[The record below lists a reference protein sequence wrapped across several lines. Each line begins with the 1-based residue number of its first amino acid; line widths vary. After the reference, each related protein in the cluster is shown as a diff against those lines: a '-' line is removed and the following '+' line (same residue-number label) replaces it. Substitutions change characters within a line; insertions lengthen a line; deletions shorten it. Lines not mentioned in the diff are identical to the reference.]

1 MKAILLTVLLGLLLG
16 ACTEEAAPRAIASL
30 RGADELTF
38 VCAREIDGELRGVSL
53 DRCSPTA
60 QDSSLRLYTLVT
72 QPESGEVAVVDFS
85 GCASPWDCGGRVL
98 DLEHTQPGVNF
109 LPVGAE
115 PVDIVSTPGG
125 TASFVAV
132 AEPGR
137 EGIFG
142 LPTSCVGPRPRGAAI
157 RDVRT
162 WPACRLPA
170 APGAMAMLAGSAEQ
184 GCEQPEA
191 AVSDVE
197 CPADLSLERVPR
209 GARKLVVAMPQLGQ
223 LWVLDAQRL
232 LNRAPGSFEAC
243 EPEQVLD
250 LHDELGWTADE
261 EDGGQQCFAHQPLH
275 PPQAAAATPLPVDF
289 AQGEERLYVADS
301 GAPLVHV
308 LDTSNACQL
317 RFVEP
322 LQPTSVEYP
331 ETRVTT
337 RRVALSPVTPSGK
350 RFVYAVDNSPNE
362 LAGTIMV
369 FDVSQGA
376 TQRTPIVRPRS
387 QNNLSEPPDRI
398 RFNQEVRD
406 VTFGAQDWPIVDTQS
421 GIAYRGLACDPD
433 PNASGPATQYRPNRS
448 GTGASPAK
456 LRGVF
461 AFAALHTGFVAVIDV
476 EDLDAPCRRP
486 AAVNPQDTEDKRGC
500 RGDAWDEPLLDED
513 GNPTVTDEVSCQIVQ
528 PHRVRSARLAAHR
541 SGGAAAALRYFPR
554 LRADDGTSLS
564 VDQTSQGRRYPHLL
578 GFPWEEHDMPASVRV
593 GSSVYSTDGAA
604 TERLVLNPA
613 RAERNHVL
621 LPESE
626 PRAYLSGVNTASV
639 VFEGLLGPQFSA
651 AIELTDGATLLEQLP
666 ERPGPSGVREGRSYA
681 VIEGGHSAEF
691 CGVGIEDEP
700 TMGLRGMTSLFGPG
714 AQWAELDD
722 DQRAAVEQFASTHA
736 DYVEMV
742 QELLPRDD
750 PYWTGEGASCG
761 AELSDAAGRPLCER
775 FFGTAEFPDPRREF
789 RVLRAFNDQL
799 VIEPRRASSERER
812 EAGLELLQCCFPE
825 APGLVARAGRHWV
838 YRDGSGFRHDVRA
851 NPATLACERI
861 EACDYFRY
869 RHGRVFEVSCDGDD
883 CDSVG
888 PSQLIDEDGEAWGYE
903 AQICVIDGVPVS
915 ADALQ
920 PPCMVD
926 ALTGRFAIYRGDEP
940 SQKGMAFNWQT
951 SGGFEPLTV
960 SLVVNARTQTSSP
973 RSIEFLPQLNQLI
986 VTDGGSVGVVSVGL
1000 RTAEGGP
1007 GMVVRVAN

>member
-1 MKAILLTVLLGLLLG
+1 MKAILLTVILGLLLG

-30 RGADELTF
+30 RGADELAF
-38 VCAREIDGELRGVSL
+38 ICAREINGELRGVSL
-53 DRCSPTA
+53 DRCSPNA
-60 QDSSLRLYTLVT
+60 DDASLRLYTLVT
-72 QPESGEVAVVDFS
+72 QPESGEVAVVSFS

-98 DLEHTQPGVNF
+98 DLEYTQPGVNF

-125 TASFVAV
+125 VASFVAV

-142 LPTSCVGPRPRGAAI
+142 LPTSCVGPRQRGAAI
-157 RDVRT
+157 RDLRT
-162 WPACRLPA
+162 WPACRLPS
-170 APGAMAMLAGSAEQ
+170 APGSLAMVTGSDEQ
-184 GCEQPEA
+184 GCEVPVEA
-191 AVSDVE
+191 ADDVE
-197 CPADLSLERVPR
+197 CPADLRVERAPR
-209 GARKLVVAMPQLGQ
+209 GARKLVVAMPELGQ

-232 LNRAPGSFEAC
+232 LNRAPGSFEDC
-243 EPEQVLD
+243 QPEQVLD
-250 LHDELGWTADE
+250 LHENLEVT
-261 EDGGQQCFAHQPLH
+261 EDGGAAPQCFAHQPLY
-275 PPQAAAATPLPVDF
+275 PPQAVEVSPVPADF
-289 AQGEERLYVADS
+289 AQSEDRLYVADLR
-301 GAPLVHV
+301 APVVHV
-308 LDTSNACQL
+308 LDTSDACNL
-317 RFVEP
+317 RFTDP

-337 RRVALSPVTPSGK
+337 RRVAVSPVTASGQ

-369 FDVSQGA
+369 FDVSTGVA
-376 TQRTPIVRPRS
+376 QRTPIVRPRS
-387 QNNLSEPPDRI
+387 EYNLSEPPDRI

-406 VTFGAQDWPIVDTQS
+406 VTFGTQDWPIVDTQT

-433 PNASGPATQYRPNRS
+433 PGASGPATEYRPNRS

-486 AAVNPQDTEDKRGC
+486 AAVNPLDVEDKRGC
-500 RGDAWDEPLLDED
+500 RADGWTEALLDED
-513 GNPTVTDEVSCQIVQ
+513 GNPTVTDEASCQVVQ
-528 PHRVRSARLAAHR
+528 PHRVRSARLVAAR

-554 LRADDGTSLS
+554 LRAQDGTSLS

-578 GFPWEEHDMPASVRV
+578 GFPWPEWDMPETVRV
-593 GSSVYSTDGAA
+593 GSAAYATDGAA
-604 TERLVLNPA
+604 SERLVLDPT
-613 RAERNHVL
+613 RSERNHLL
-621 LPESE
+621 LPQSE
-626 PRAYLSGVNTASV
+626 PRAYLPGVNTASV
-639 VFEGLLGPQFSA
+639 VFEGLLGPDFQA
-651 AIELTDGATLLEQLP
+651 AVELTDGATLLERLP
-666 ERPGPSGVREGRSYA
+666 ERPGPSRIREDRSYA
-681 VIEGGHSAEF
+681 VLEGGYSAEY
-691 CGVGIEDEP
+691 CAIGVEDEP
-700 TMGLRGMTSLFGPG
+700 TMGLRGVTSLFGPEVEWG
-714 AQWAELDD
+714 ELDEG
-722 DQRAAVEQFASTHA
+722 QRQAAEQFADTHT
-736 DYVEMV
+736 DYVEVV

-750 PYWTGEGASCG
+750 PYWAGEGASCG
-761 AELSDAAGRPLCER
+761 ADLADSSGRALCER
-775 FFGTAEFPDPRREF
+775 FFGSAELPDPRREF

-799 VIEPRRASSERER
+799 VVEPRRASGERER
-812 EAGLELLQCCFPE
+812 QAGLELLQCCFPE
-825 APGLVARAGRHWV
+825 APALVPRAGRQWV

-851 NPATLACERI
+851 NPETLACERI

-869 RHGRVFEVSCDGDD
+869 RHGRVFEVACDGDA

-888 PSQLIDEDGEAWGYE
+888 PSRLFDEDGEAVGYE
-903 AQICVIDGVPVS
+903 AQVCVVDGVPLE
-915 ADALQ
+915 AEALQ
-920 PPCMVD
+920 PPCMID

-940 SQKGMAFNWQT
+940 SQKGMGFNWQT

-973 RSIEFLPQLNQLI
+973 RSIEFLPQLNHLI
-986 VTDGGSVGVVSVGL
+986 VADGGSVGVVSVGL